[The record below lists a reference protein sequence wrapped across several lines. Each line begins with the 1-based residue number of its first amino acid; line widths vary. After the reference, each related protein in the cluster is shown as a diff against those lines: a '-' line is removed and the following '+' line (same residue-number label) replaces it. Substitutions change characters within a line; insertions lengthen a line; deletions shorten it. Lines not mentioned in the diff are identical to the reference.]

1 MHPGN
6 IKLCYLFYEIQW
18 VLKIEKMMQ
27 HIQIC
32 VWMVSSIVHSSENTE
47 IGCHI

>member
-1 MHPGN
+1 MPAKN
-6 IKLCYLFYEIQW
+6 RKL
-18 VLKIEKMMQ
+18 MQ

-32 VWMVSSIVHSSENTE
+32 VWVVRSIVHSSENTE